1 MSPVNKLLYI
11 SKLSNFVI
19 DPIEGGKEPCMLFE
33 TKVSSTKFV
42 NDPIELGMLPFN
54 KLLLIRNSCR
64 DVIYPIVLCM
74 APDNLFKN
82 ASKYVNFDSDPIE
95 EGNEPPIMLE

>member
-1 MSPVNKLLYI
+1 M
-11 SKLSNFVI
+11 
-19 DPIEGGKEPCMLFE
+19 DPIVRGKEPCMLFE

-42 NDPIELGMLPFN
+42 NDPIELGMLPLN
-54 KLLLIRNSCR
+54 MLLLICNSCR
-64 DVIYPIVLCM
+64 DVMDPIVLGK
-74 APDNLFKN
+74 APDNLFKF